1 MRLLALAITF
11 TTLTALTAHAAE
23 PTDTRCRSS
32 TIAKVR
38 QQALEDSRTEGRPR
52 AAAALAAYD
61 RLKPALDAGCLS
73 SAHSSSPAAR
83 PMNQD
88 AVAYAWLLN
97 DASAYLIAAGDGA
110 PPTISDSAACLDVLQ
125 PLLGDDMRPRA
136 GLPHKLGAAIST
148 NVLQCS
154 AHCLAPSCKPANVSI
169 WSAYRSESAAY
180 TRHPACPYDARLVQL
195 NANICVGFDAGA
207 FAAPHPSEDAGK
219 LACDAAASTSDMRC
233 PAMLVLTRDQ
243 GRNTTRRF
251 PPTNDSALSDS
262 STACAVRSIRIDAS
276 GARFAL
282 IGEGRDCFGGTAYSL
297 IEEIYA
303 LRAGQPMLVKKNSA
317 DF

>member
-23 PTDTRCRSS
+23 PTGTRCRSS

-136 GLPHKLGAAIST
+136 GLPHTLDDGLGGSNPRST
-148 NVLQCS
+148 
-154 AHCLAPSCKPANVSI
+154 
-169 WSAYRSESAAY
+169 
-180 TRHPACPYDARLVQL
+180 LVNHVIYEEHGPIPDFTDQRDGSFVVVT
-195 NANICVGFDAGA
+195 NNTG
-207 FAAPHPSEDAGK
+207 
-219 LACDAAASTSDMRC
+219 
-233 PAMLVLTRDQ
+233 LV
-243 GRNTTRRF
+243 
-251 PPTNDSALSDS
+251 
-262 STACAVRSIRIDAS
+262 I
-276 GARFAL
+276 
-282 IGEGRDCFGGTAYSL
+282 
-297 IEEIYA
+297 
-303 LRAGQPMLVKKNSA
+303 
-317 DF
+317 